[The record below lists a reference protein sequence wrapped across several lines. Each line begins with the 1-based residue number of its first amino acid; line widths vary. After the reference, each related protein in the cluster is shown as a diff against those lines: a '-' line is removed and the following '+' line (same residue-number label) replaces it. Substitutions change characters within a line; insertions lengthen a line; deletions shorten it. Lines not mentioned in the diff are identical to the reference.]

1 MACRLLGVTDGKTAL
16 DAAVSNVV
24 NTDIQQAEVK
34 STALNAETSDDDK
47 SSTIDK
53 LRRRVSQLQT
63 QLDHV
68 TRDLQQRLDERD
80 RQIDRLRPT
89 AHRLPD

>member
-24 NTDIQQAEVK
+24 NTDVQQAEVK

-80 RQIDRLRPT
+80 RQIDRV
-89 AHRLPD
+89 

>member
-1 MACRLLGVTDGKTAL
+1 MTDGKTAL

-24 NTDIQQAEVK
+24 NTDVQQAEVK

-47 SSTIDK
+47 SSTIDQ

-80 RQIDRLRPT
+80 RQIDRV
-89 AHRLPD
+89 

>member
-1 MACRLLGVTDGKTAL
+1 MACRLLGVTDAKTAL

-24 NTDIQQAEVK
+24 NTDVQQAEVK

-47 SSTIDK
+47 SSTIDQ

-80 RQIDRLRPT
+80 RQIDRVRPT

>member
-1 MACRLLGVTDGKTAL
+1 MTDGKTAL

-24 NTDIQQAEVK
+24 NTDVQQAEVK

-80 RQIDRLRPT
+80 RQIDRV
-89 AHRLPD
+89 